1 MDCLAA
7 LAMTGL
13 EQRIVS
19 PAFAGRDGEGMSSR
33 LRPRGAAN
41 IDHVAVTDR
50 RILVDEASDQDT
62 AVERDD
68 LAILL
73 AGGRAC
79 RADIVLAARRALEAQ
94 FLRGGLAG
102 QMHHVFSGLAGTD
115 HVRLLAL
122 AARGQCK

>member
-50 RILVDEASDQDT
+50 RILVEEASDQDT
-62 AVERDD
+62 TIERND

-79 RADIVLAARRALEAQ
+79 RADIVLAARRARGARGR
-94 FLRGGLAG
+94 RGGRGGRGRGGAA
-102 QMHHVFSGLAGTD
+102 GLA
-115 HVRLLAL
+115 
-122 AARGQCK
+122 